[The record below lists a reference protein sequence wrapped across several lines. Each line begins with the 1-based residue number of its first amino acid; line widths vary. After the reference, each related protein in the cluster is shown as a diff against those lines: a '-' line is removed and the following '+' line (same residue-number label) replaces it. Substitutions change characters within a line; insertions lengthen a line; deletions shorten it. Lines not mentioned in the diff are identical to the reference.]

1 MKTIRFF
8 MLLMCMVA
16 VLMVVQATAYA
27 SDPLL
32 QEIRF
37 KKVSDREEKVFLVL
51 NGPYIPEALGLKGG
65 TPRLTCDFKN
75 MRPSETIPSLIDTQ
89 GNFIL
94 RIRVERHGTP
104 CPRTTV
110 ILDLAPHL
118 NYTIP
123 QAFLQPDN
131 MYVISICPDNAVR
144 RKPAA
149 LPSGEMHHR

>member
-8 MLLMCMVA
+8 MLLMCVVA
-16 VLMVVQATAYA
+16 VLIFVQATAYG

-37 KKVSDREEKVFLVL
+37 RKVSDREEQVFLVL
-51 NGPYIPEALGLKGG
+51 NGPYFPEAIGLKGG
-65 TPRLTCDFKN
+65 TPRITCDFKN
-75 MRPSETIPSLIDTQ
+75 MRPSETVPSLIDTK

-94 RIRVERHGTP
+94 RIRVESHGSPTP
-104 CPRTTV
+104 KTTV

-123 QAFLQPDN
+123 QAFLQQDN
-131 MYVISICPDNAVR
+131 TYVISIRPGTASR
-144 RKPAA
+144 KKPAA
-149 LPSGEMHHR
+149 LPSGEVHHK